1 VIELLSPLD
10 LGLAVAAAAL
20 GALAMVL
27 VGMAIRQNRKVPARD
42 RSRPGLSV

>member
-1 VIELLSPLD
+1 LIELLSPLD

-27 VGMAIRQNRKVPARD
+27 VGMAIRQNRKTPAREVIP
-42 RSRPGLSV
+42 PGLSV